1 MYKYNDQYPIMI
13 LILYLK
19 ILLTSTIMWTRFFY
33 KEESDTNYGLILS
46 NSISKYNDMYKNFN
60 NEDLK
65 FFRMDNNNIGLKF
78 KPYKVNNFLEW

>member
-1 MYKYNDQYPIMI
+1 
-13 LILYLK
+13 
-19 ILLTSTIMWTRFFY
+19 
-33 KEESDTNYGLILS
+33 
-46 NSISKYNDMYKNFN
+46 MYKNFN